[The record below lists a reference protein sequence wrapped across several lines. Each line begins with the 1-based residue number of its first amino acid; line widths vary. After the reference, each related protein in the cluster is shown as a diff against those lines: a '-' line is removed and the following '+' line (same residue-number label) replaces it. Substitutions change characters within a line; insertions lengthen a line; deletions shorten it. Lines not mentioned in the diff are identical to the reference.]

1 MVKMVSLKKSKAER
15 GAEKDALSSSPG
27 GIAKVDSEHEGVHV
41 NLDHHHLKNL
51 GVEKGMK
58 AGDKID
64 FHGRGTV
71 QRYEMHDDKG
81 GAKSSAT
88 LHFDKG
94 ALEHDADRDEERDDL
109 KNEIVK
115 NVGKMQKEAETK

>member
-1 MVKMVSLKKSKAER
+1 MVKMVSLKKSKVDR
-15 GAEKDALSSSPG
+15 DVEKNALSSSPG
-27 GIAKVDSEHEGVHV
+27 GIASPPSEHEGVHV

-58 AGDKID
+58 AGDKVD

-71 QRYEMHDDKG
+71 KSYETHDDKG
-81 GAKSSAT
+81 GAKSSAI

-94 ALEHDADRDEERDDL
+94 AIEHDADRDEERDDL
-109 KNEIVK
+109 KSEIVK

>member
-1 MVKMVSLKKSKAER
+1 MTKMVSLKKSKADR
-15 GAEKDALSSSPG
+15 GEEKDALASPG
-27 GIAKVDSEHEGVHV
+27 IASVASEHEGVHV

-58 AGDKID
+58 AGDKVD

-71 QRYEMHDDKG
+71 QRFDTHDDKSG
-81 GAKSSAT
+81 TRQSAT

-94 ALEHDADRDEERDDL
+94 AIEHEADRDEERDDL

-115 NVGKMQKEAETK
+115 NVGEAK